1 MRRIILVFLCQGICA
16 VMFAQAVKDTIYFN
30 NGSMVIGELK
40 KVQLG
45 VLTFD
50 PDDANDI
57 TVQLRKIKMI
67 QARTKIYRIE
77 TIQDKVIFG
86 ILAKDSINHVIDVI
100 QFNDT
105 VTISVEDI
113 SNLYPFDKSVLQ
125 RFSGN
130 LGVGYSYTKSSQ
142 FGRLDFDGSLNYISK
157 QEEIKLKFSG
167 IYTIT
172 DSSFS
177 RDREDI
183 NLKYNY
189 YFSPTSFATAIL
201 AYQRNV
207 ELGLNRRYQEGVG
220 VGNKFITTKNIY
232 AWARGGLV
240 INQELSVEN
249 VKSGNLTEFFS
260 QLQFNLFRFTKPEI
274 NIDFSETVF
283 FGITEKGRIRNDGEL
298 DINWEM
304 IDDLNLSLGFYTNFD
319 NQPPGKGSIT
329 FDYGLV
335 FGVNYKF

>member
-1 MRRIILVFLCQGICA
+1 MQRIILVFICLGVSA
-16 VMFAQAVKDTIYFN
+16 AILAQPVKDTIYFN
-30 NGSMVIGELK
+30 NGTIVIGELK

-67 QARTKIYRIE
+67 SARTKIYRIE
-77 TIQDKVIFG
+77 TIQDKVIYG
-86 ILAKDSINHVIDVI
+86 ILAKDSIKHVIDVI

-130 LGVGYSYTKSSQ
+130 FGVGFSYTKSSQ
-142 FGRLDFDGSLNYISK
+142 FGRLDFDGNVDYISK
-157 QEEIKLKFSG
+157 QEEINLKYSG

-207 ELGLNRRYQEGVG
+207 ELGLKRRYQEGVG

-240 INQELSVEN
+240 INQELSVED
-249 VKSGNLTEFFS
+249 VKSGNLAEFFT

-319 NQPPGKGSIT
+319 NQPPGQGSIT

-335 FGVNYKF
+335 FGVSYKF